1 MNGRVYDAT
10 IGRFLS
16 ADPHIQDSK
25 DTQSYN
31 RYTYV
36 KNNPLK
42 YTDPSGFF
50 FKSLFKKIKKW
61 IKPIVTIAV
70 SIVAALATGGASL
83 VDMMI
88 GGAVGGFA

>member
-1 MNGRVYDAT
+1 MNGRVYDPT
-10 IGRFLS
+10 IARFLS

-25 DTQSYN
+25 DSQSYN

-50 FKSLFKKIKKW
+50 WKAIKKF
-61 IKPIVTIAV
+61 
-70 SIVAALATGGASL
+70 LRSL
-83 VDMMI
+83 NNI
-88 GGAVGGFA
+88 NYGSSSCCCILSWPNYW